1 MLVDVLGSV
10 CVIKVRISI
19 EVGIRTGE
27 KYIRLKIVKG
37 GSLSKPDLECCEIVR
52 IFKRRN
58 EVRYPRFNSEFDES
72 WQIREAALVRLKQ

>member
-10 CVIKVRISI
+10 CIIKVGISI
-19 EVGIRTGE
+19 VLCIRTGE

-58 EVRYPRFNSEFDES
+58 EVRHPRFNSEFDES
-72 WQIREAALVRLKQ
+72 WKIRKAA